1 MGEGRG
7 PRVALCDGGGRG
19 AAGGWWRRGAG
30 QRACAAQR
38 GVASLRR
45 APPPRAVGGVTR
57 RGHMTVARCSGS
69 QYGSGGG
76 RGGCRGW
83 ERSPLRPPPLI
94 AGRVEGKKKRKS
106 RGFPPPNANDMRE
119 KGRRKKGRTWAEAA
133 RTVRGA
139 WRREGGGPALRGGLR
154 REAARTVRSCGRA
167 SVWAAGRLLGVAGW
181 YGSVSGAE
189 GWIGGV
195 AEGAAARLLLLLA
208 GALPGRGFC
217 G

>member
-139 WRREGGGPALRGGLR
+139 WRREGGGPALRGGAEAGGGPDRPALR
-154 REAARTVRSCGRA
+154 PRVR
-167 SVWAAGRLLGVAGW
+167 LGG
-181 YGSVSGAE
+181 
-189 GWIGGV
+189 
-195 AEGAAARLLLLLA
+195 GAAA
-208 GALPGRGFC
+208 GGRWVVWKRERRGGVDRRC